1 MTPRPTARNH
11 TLQRRSPRL
20 RAGPYTPTCPIP
32 SGRLLHGPA
41 DHQSHSPWGAGSRPI
56 KAPAHSLGQ
65 QAGLLARR
73 RRQWGRGRG
82 VGRKE
87 GLRETLGV
95 PTLVEALASP
105 PRPLA
110 KPEGWF
116 SGEEGLAEVGLVQR
130 AGVTNRKAWTYLSG
144 SQGEPL
150 AAAASST
157 VSRAL
162 TGCSHSARRRPAARR
177 MCCS

>member
-1 MTPRPTARNH
+1 MTPRPRARNH

-20 RAGPYTPTCPIP
+20 RAGPHTPTRPIP

-41 DHQSHSPWGAGSRPI
+41 DHQSHSPWGAGSWPI
-56 KAPAHSLGQ
+56 KAPAHSLSQ
-65 QAGLLARR
+65 QAGLPARR
-73 RRQWGRGRG
+73 QQQWGRGRG

-87 GLRETLGV
+87 GLRETLESSNPGGG
-95 PTLVEALASP
+95 PRFP

-110 KPEGWF
+110 KPEGWL

-130 AGVTNRKAWTYLSG
+130 AGVTNRKAWTHLSG

-150 AAAASST
+150 APEASST
-157 VSRAL
+157 VRRAL

>member
-1 MTPRPTARNH
+1 M
-11 TLQRRSPRL
+11 
-20 RAGPYTPTCPIP
+20 
-32 SGRLLHGPA
+32 
-41 DHQSHSPWGAGSRPI
+41 
-56 KAPAHSLGQ
+56 
-65 QAGLLARR
+65 
-73 RRQWGRGRG
+73 
-82 VGRKE
+82 GRKE

-110 KPEGWF
+110 KPESWF